1 MNYELKRNSFI
12 VSKALR
18 TFVMA
23 AVLTA
28 AASQLAHTADS
39 MIVGHVV
46 GQDAVSAI
54 NLVLPL
60 VEVLNCMGFL
70 ICFGANAMCA
80 QAIGS
85 NDLNKAARTFTTT
98 ILTVLTLGM
107 AVSLGISFFS
117 QEIVSLMSEEPRLNG
132 MAYDYIHTYAMGG
145 WLQMMSYGLCLF
157 VATDGR
163 PRVVTKAVVAGAVA
177 NIIVDIVTISVL
189 GMGVDG
195 AAIGS
200 LTMFTVN
207 IIILGNYLRKPGSS
221 YRLKWPGKSLA
232 GIFVN
237 NVREGAPIT
246 LSNSLMA
253 VTIMLINDIVL
264 RFLGSDGLFI
274 WSVCLQMLLL
284 SYVFIDGVIESMFA
298 IGGVL
303 VGERDLKGLEILVK
317 QALIVIAMLVA
328 IVIFMMY
335 MPGLVGYLFG
345 VKGGTEMAFELN
357 RVLRIFA
364 LMLIPFAVTQIL
376 LSTYQIIGHDKASVV
391 TATAQTVMLV
401 IVVWC
406 VAEMEGV
413 ELWWGF
419 VAACALVLLFQVG
432 YTTARSRIFQ
442 ANISPLTM
450 IPHETGG
457 ETFDRSVKY
466 NKDDVYATL
475 TNIDTFLKNINVS
488 AENAFRINMCCE
500 ELMTNIVKY
509 SKGRVVRQ
517 SFDIHIHVNTEGVF
531 VTLKDAGKPF
541 DPVKAGKQQDAEND
555 DAKDNKHLGLR
566 LVTSIIPDITYK
578 YMYGQNT
585 VFISLPVDGGK

>member
-1 MNYELKRNSFI
+1 MKAVSRNSFI
-12 VSKALR
+12 VSKALK

-46 GQDAVSAI
+46 GTDAVSAI

-60 VEVLNCMGFL
+60 VEVLNCMAFL
-70 ICFGANAMCA
+70 ICFGANAICA
-80 QAIGS
+80 QAIGRH
-85 NDLNKAARTFTTT
+85 DMDKVARTFTST
-98 ILTVLTLGM
+98 IITVMTLGL
-107 AVSLGISFFS
+107 AVALGISLFS
-117 QEIVSLMSEEPRLNG
+117 REIVDLMSDDPRLNG
-132 MAYDYIHTYAMGG
+132 MAYDYIHTYAMGA

-163 PRVVTKAVVAGAVA
+163 PRMVTIAVVMGAVV
-177 NIIVDIVTISVL
+177 NILIDFVTISVL

-195 AAIGS
+195 AALGS
-200 LTMFTVN
+200 LSMFAVN
-207 IIILGNYLRKPGSS
+207 IIILVAYLRQSSSS
-221 YRLKWPGKSLA
+221 YRLKWPGKSIV
-232 GIFVN
+232 GIFRE

-246 LSNSLMA
+246 VSNSLMA

-264 RFLGSDGLFI
+264 RYLGSDGLFI

-303 VGERDLKGLEILVK
+303 VGERDLRGLEILVK
-317 QALIVIAMLVA
+317 QALIIIAALVA
-328 IVIFMMY
+328 LVIFIMY
-335 MPGLVGYLFG
+335 VPGVVGQLFG
-345 VKGGTEMAFELN
+345 VEQGTELSVEVD

-376 LSTYQIIGHDKASVV
+376 LSTYQILGHDMTSVI

-401 IVVWC
+401 IGVWT
-406 VAEMEGV
+406 VAEVEGV

-419 VAACALVLLFQVG
+419 VLACVLVLLFQVG
-432 YTTARSRIFQ
+432 FTTVRSRLIK
-442 ANISPLTM
+442 ARISPLTM
-450 IPHETGG
+450 IPRDTGG
-457 ETFDRSVKY
+457 PTFDRSVCY
-466 NKDDVYATL
+466 DINDVYSTL
-475 TNIDTFLKNINVS
+475 ADIDSFLRDNRVPAAEAFKINI
-488 AENAFRINMCCE
+488 CCE
-500 ELMTNIVKY
+500 ELMNNIVTHTRGKVT
-509 SKGRVVRQ
+509 SHT
-517 SFDIHIHVNTEGVF
+517 FDVHIQINADGIF

-541 DPVKAGKQQDAEND
+541 DPVRAGKLADPNIGTEGNE
-555 DAKDNKHLGLR
+555 HMGLR

-585 VFISLPVDGGK
+585 VFICQIHSES